1 MPTTT
6 SVFLPDEQEHKTHK
20 KPPQSVR
27 PNRHE
32 SAVSESTAPDDTEFQ
47 QLNEEQLKAAI
58 VSAWKKLE
66 RIGKKD
72 MGPLLYWL
80 REKLRAQGSRND
92 IRDRD
97 KGFGAWVEKT
107 IEISRRTADRWADS
121 YGLGHGLIKRKST
134 SRHDVQK
141 LFSTEGD
148 DFYSQ
153 ELRKHGRQIQMNYW
167 VTQSIFKRY
176 ETAVKVLRRHFK
188 TTSTQEAVVKGALYA
203 AENLASRRGKG
214 ATSKALGATHAK
226 GTSALRSKARHV
238 QGVHGANGHR
248 RGAVARAAR
257 ADAKPTAFRAAAG

>member
-1 MPTTT
+1 MKTTT
-6 SVFLPDEQEHKTHK
+6 SVFLPDEQEQQITK

-27 PNRHE
+27 PSRHA
-32 SAVSESTAPDDTEFQ
+32 SAVSESTAPGDAELQ
-47 QLNEEQLKAAI
+47 KLNEEQLKAAI

-92 IRDRD
+92 LRDKD

-107 IEISRRTADRWADS
+107 VEISRRTADRWADS
-121 YGLGHGLIKRKST
+121 YGLEHGLIKRKST

-141 LFSTEGD
+141 LFSTEDD

-167 VTQSIFKRY
+167 VTQSIFQRY

-188 TTSTQEAVVKGALYA
+188 TTSSQEAVVKGALYA
-203 AENLASRRGKG
+203 AENLASQGGKG
-214 ATSKALGATHAK
+214 VTSKAPRAAHAK

-238 QGVHGANGHR
+238 QGVHRANGHR
-248 RGAVARAAR
+248 RGTVAGAAR
-257 ADAKPTAFRAAAG
+257 ADAKPKAFRAAAG

>member
-1 MPTTT
+1 MKTTT
-6 SVFLPDEQEHKTHK
+6 GVFLPDEQEQQITK

-27 PNRHE
+27 PSRHA
-32 SAVSESTAPDDTEFQ
+32 SAVSESTAPGDAELQ
-47 QLNEEQLKAAI
+47 KLSEEQLKAAI

-92 IRDRD
+92 LRDKD

-107 IEISRRTADRWADS
+107 VEISRRTADRWADG
-121 YGLGHGLIKRKST
+121 YGLEHGLIKRKST

-141 LFSTEGD
+141 LFSTGED

-167 VTQSIFKRY
+167 VTQSIFQRY

-188 TTSTQEAVVKGALYA
+188 TTSSQEAVVKGALYA
-203 AENLASRRGKG
+203 AENLASQGGKG
-214 ATSKALGATHAK
+214 VTSKAPRAAHAK

-238 QGVHGANGHR
+238 QGVHRANGHR
-248 RGAVARAAR
+248 RGTVAGAAR
-257 ADAKPTAFRAAAG
+257 ADAKPKAFRAAAG